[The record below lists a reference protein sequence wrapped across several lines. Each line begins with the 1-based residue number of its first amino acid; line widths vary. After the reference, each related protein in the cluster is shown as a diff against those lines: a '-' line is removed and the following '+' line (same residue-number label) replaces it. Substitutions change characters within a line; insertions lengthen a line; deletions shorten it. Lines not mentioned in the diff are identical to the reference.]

1 MTSNSALSFYRRRL
15 KSFKTSTENI
25 NHSVS
30 NPRHPL
36 TISVERS
43 NTKATVMASDMRAK
57 LTNKADQM
65 DEESSLFLLSITMRG
80 TFLKVC
86 SMEEVERLN

>member
-43 NTKATVMASDMRAK
+43 NSKATVMEVDTRVK
-57 LTNKADQM
+57 LMSRADQM
-65 DEESSLFLLSITMRG
+65 AEESSLFLLSTTMRG
-80 TFLKVC
+80 TSLKVN
-86 SMEEVERLN
+86 SMEEVG